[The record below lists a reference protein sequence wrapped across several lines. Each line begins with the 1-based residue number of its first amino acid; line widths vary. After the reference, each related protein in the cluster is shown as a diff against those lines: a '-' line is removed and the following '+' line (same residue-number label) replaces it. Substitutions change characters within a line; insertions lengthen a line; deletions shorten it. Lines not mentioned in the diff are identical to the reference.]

1 MKTTNRDLLVL
12 VKDEFDSEKSME
24 KELEQLNKI
33 LFAVETTTT
42 FCIVNEILDFN
53 RYKVLSSPKKVLK
66 VLQQEELK
74 PFQFIYNKN

>member
-33 LFAVETTTT
+33 LFTVETTTT

-53 RYKVLSSPKKVLK
+53 RYKVLSNPKKVLK
-66 VLQQEELK
+66 VLQQDELK
-74 PFQFIYNKN
+74 PFQYIYNKN

>member
-24 KELEQLNKI
+24 KELDQLNKI
-33 LFAVETTTT
+33 LFVVETTAT

-53 RYKVLSSPKKVLK
+53 RYKVLSNPKKVLK